1 MYTRRLS
8 GKNPKLKPQFV
19 KVLSEAKVPKK
30 AKDLNEAK
38 ALKRQN
44 SSMGQTNLMV
54 RKTMI
59 KRKENP

>member
-38 ALKRQN
+38 ALK
-44 SSMGQTNLMV
+44 
-54 RKTMI
+54 KA
-59 KRKENP
+59 K